1 MSPTLQAIEQNRSTS
16 TIYSLVRTIMQ
27 TLCIIQARMGSSRLA
42 GKVMMPLAGKEVI
55 WHVYNRVLHCD
66 QIDKIVVAT
75 SDRTQDDA
83 LAEYCQSQNWLVFRG
98 SETDVLSRF
107 VGAAK
112 LYPAT
117 NVVRITSD
125 CPLVDPGILSKLINL
140 FESTTCDYAS
150 TNYPE
155 RTFPVGTDCEIMK
168 YDAMLKINE
177 LVSSPYDREHVT
189 PYLYNKS
196 NGYDICGLRNNTDQ
210 SHVRITLDTAE
221 DYALISTIYDRLYR
235 AGSIIKLAEAVEIF
249 ESI

>member
-1 MSPTLQAIEQNRSTS
+1 
-16 TIYSLVRTIMQ
+16 MQ

-55 WHVYNRVLHCD
+55 WHVYNRVQHCD
-66 QIDKIVVAT
+66 QITKIVIAT
-75 SDRTQDDA
+75 SDKPQDDV
-83 LAEYCQSQNWLVFRG
+83 LAEYCHSQNWLVFRG
-98 SETDVLSRF
+98 SETDVLARF

-117 NVVRITSD
+117 NVVRVTCD

-140 FESTTCDYAS
+140 FENSTCDYAS
-150 TNYPE
+150 TNYPN
-155 RTFPVGTDCEIMK
+155 RTFPVGTDCEITTVNT
-168 YDAMLKINE
+168 LQKINE
-177 LVSSPYDREHVT
+177 LATTPYDREHVT

-196 NGYDICGLRNNTDQ
+196 NGFDVCGLKNDTDQ

-221 DYALISTIYDRLYR
+221 DYALISIVYNKLYR
-235 AGSIIKLAEAVEIF
+235 AGNIIDLVEAVTLC